1 MVDNVVDA
9 RNTGGVLAIETSSD
23 ACSVAFRAVDGRVSE
38 DHRELPRGHH
48 HALLPMIDALLARH
62 ETTPR
67 SLVAIVL
74 GAGPGSF
81 TGLRIGASVAQ
92 ALALAAS
99 CPIVAVSSLLVLA
112 AGTDDRVAASAETVI
127 TAQPARPGELYV
139 GVYRR
144 TSSWG
149 IELPDRVTPVAR
161 LHETLLPFAVVPAIV
176 AGRGAD
182 TVLDAMGTS
191 VWRRSASALPRAAVA
206 LEVGLPLLESGGG
219 TDAAHLELNY
229 VSDTS
234 AWRKA

>member
-1 MVDNVVDA
+1 MVDNVADA
-9 RNTGGVLAIETSSD
+9 CNTGHVIAIETSSD
-23 ACSVAFRAVDGRVSE
+23 ACSLALRATDGRVSE
-38 DHRELPRGHH
+38 DHRDLPRGHH
-48 HALLPMIDALLARH
+48 HALLPMIDALIARH

-67 SLVAIVL
+67 SLVGIVL

-112 AGTDDRVAASAETVI
+112 AGTDVGGDPPAESVI
-127 TAQPARPGELYV
+127 AAQPARPGELYV

-144 TSSWG
+144 ATSWVV
-149 IELPDRVTPVAR
+149 ELPDRITPVAR
-161 LHETLLPFAVVPAIV
+161 LHETLHSFAGIPAVV

-182 TVLDAMGTS
+182 KVLDAMRGS
-191 VWRRSASALPRAAVA
+191 AWRRSANVLPRAAVA
-206 LEVGLPLLESGGG
+206 LDIGLPLLVSGGG

-234 AWRKA
+234 GWRKA